1 MALASQDWDRDE
13 DHLALVAELLD
24 GLPDKERVGGGAAG
38 DQSCVTRRNHGKKT
52 HRLWGMNI
60 YIILYLQ
67 IIYTWHIISYIIY
80 TIYYIYLFIIH
91 AYTSIKTWEKY
102 SSLGNEDHV
111 LNTAGFHF
119 DRRRL
124 RTSACLESIPR
135 RRTVCGCLVMWIM
148 WYVPG
153 LVMTHSLRHWTWPY
167 IEIVDLPSYKMLDLS
182 MFKVTR
188 GYQRVCFTIIHRIYM
203 TQMWKVHMWIGSE
216 PPSSGPCRSAR
227 ALDVLLTGFLQQL
240 GQAETHQELQAV
252 SAWFRSWTQ
261 KSGICLV
268 QDVQDVHVLWMN
280 MGIIFPIMAA
290 FFFART

>member
-203 TQMWKVHMWIGSE
+203 TQMWKVHMWIGSDLPHLPGRAAVPGHSMSCWQDFFNNSGKLKHIKNFKPS
-216 PPSSGPCRSAR
+216 PPGFGVGPRN
-227 ALDVLLTGFLQQL
+227 LGFVWSKMSKMSMFYGWKWASFSPSWLQ
-240 GQAETHQELQAV
+240 
-252 SAWFRSWTQ
+252 
-261 KSGICLV
+261 
-268 QDVQDVHVLWMN
+268 N
-280 MGIIFPIMAA
+280 
-290 FFFART
+290 FART